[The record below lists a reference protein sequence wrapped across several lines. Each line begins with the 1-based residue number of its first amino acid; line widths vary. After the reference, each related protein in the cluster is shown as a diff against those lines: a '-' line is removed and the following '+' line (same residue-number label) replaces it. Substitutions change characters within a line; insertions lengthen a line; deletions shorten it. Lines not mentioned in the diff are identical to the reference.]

1 MTKLLLV
8 DDEPSVL
15 EFLEHLF
22 GDAGYETITASDG
35 VAGLRE
41 FFVLRPDLAIVDLM
55 MPNMDGFELCRRIR
69 EISHIPLI
77 VLTGLDQTGEKV
89 QAFSA
94 GADDYVTKP
103 VSGRELVARVE
114 ACLRRAQWPPSADD
128 SSVYSDPLLMVD
140 HSRREVYVGGE
151 SRELTP
157 IEYSLLSLLVQRP
170 GEALSLEY
178 LLTNVWGKEYDTF
191 DLVKWHI
198 SNLRKKLTSGCA
210 KADND
215 ETASPIITVRGY
227 GYRYQRPPE

>member
-1 MTKLLLV
+1 M
-8 DDEPSVL
+8 
-15 EFLEHLF
+15 
-22 GDAGYETITASDG
+22 
-35 VAGLRE
+35 
-41 FFVLRPDLAIVDLM
+41 LRPDLAIVDLM

-114 ACLRRAQWPPSADD
+114 ACLRRAQWPPAADD

-215 ETASPIITVRGY
+215 EAASPIITVRGY
-227 GYRYQRPPE
+227 GYRYQRPLE